1 MKNIL
6 TIAQKELRS
15 YFYSPIAYVI
25 LFIFLIVI
33 GLLYSNI
40 VAAVNQISM
49 QMVRF
54 QGGMGQFNPKEMIFR
69 QSFSNMI
76 IVLLLLMPLLTMRLI
91 TEEKK
96 MKTTELLYTSP
107 VSMIEIIFGKFAG
120 ALFLYLLM
128 LGLTFYI
135 PVLVANVMTISW
147 KMILASYLGLLLSG
161 GVFLAWG
168 LFASSLT
175 ENQIISAAISFGFL
189 LTLWIIG
196 FMGQVLAGTPMGDIL
211 TYLSLI
217 THFENFNKGLID
229 TSDIAYAVG
238 MIGLGLFMTYQV
250 VESQRWKS

>member
-1 MKNIL
+1 MKDII
-6 TIAQKELRS
+6 TIANKELRS
-15 YFYSPIAYVI
+15 YFYSPIAYVV

-40 VAAVNQISM
+40 VAAVSQISM
-49 QMVRF
+49 QMMRF

-76 IVLLLLMPLLTMRLI
+76 IVLLLIMPLLTMRLI

-107 VSMIEIIFGKFAG
+107 ITMLDIVFGKFLG
-120 ALFLYLLM
+120 VFFLYLLM
-128 LGLTFYI
+128 LALTFYI
-135 PVLVANVMTISW
+135 PLLVSNVISISW
-147 KMILASYLGLLLSG
+147 KMLLSSYLGLLLCG

-189 LTLWIIG
+189 LSLWIIG
-196 FMGQVLAGTPMGDIL
+196 FMGQVLSDSIMGQVL
-211 TYLSLI
+211 TYLSLL

-238 MIGLGLFMTYQV
+238 MIILALYLTYQV
-250 VESQRWKS
+250 VESQRYKG